1 MAEGMDDYGED
12 QSGCQDDENQQST
25 DEPDC
30 LLLLFWSW
38 LGDSKK
44 IDEAT
49 RDEPQ

>member
-12 QSGCQDDENQQST
+12 QSGSQDDENQQST